1 MEKRNYQKELDSL
14 ILSQQGYRPTVLLH
28 SCCGPCSSSVLEYL
42 TKYFRVTLLW
52 YNPNLYPE
60 TEFDKRLATLKE
72 LIERMNLSST
82 VGVLTETWKHEEF
95 LAAIVGY
102 EQEPEGGKRCER
114 CFSLRLKECAR
125 LAKERQFDYFCTTLT
140 VSRYKNAA
148 LINAIGERIAEETC
162 IKWLPSDFKK
172 KGGEMRSAELAE
184 KYQLYRQVYCG
195 CEYSLK
201 QRMEFEENRNNSCSD
216 ELV

>member
-1 MEKRNYQKELDSL
+1 MEKRNYQKELDKL
-14 ILSQQGYRPTVLLH
+14 ILSQQDYKPTVLLH

-60 TEFDKRLATLKE
+60 TEFDKRLATQKE
-72 LIERMNLSST
+72 LIEKMKLSSS
-82 VGVLTETWKHEEF
+82 VELLPKEWNHEEF
-95 LAAIVGY
+95 LTATEGY

-125 LAKERQFDYFCTTLT
+125 LAKEHQFDYFCSTLT
-140 VSRYKNAA
+140 VSRYKNAP
-148 LINAIGERIAEETC
+148 LINMIGEKISEETG

-172 KGGEMRSAELAE
+172 KGGEMRSTELAE

-201 QRMEFEENRNNSCSD
+201 LRTEYEKNRYQIK
-216 ELV
+216 